1 MGFAQDFEDAG
12 AIITLIGLLPAAFIV
27 LAMTRNMTNPEY
39 DMTAAFSAGM
49 ESIVQALVPAIGL
62 TLVLAAA
69 IFLIQVGSGGR

>member
-1 MGFAQDFEDAG
+1 MGFGRDFENAG
-12 AIITLIGLLPAAFIV
+12 AIITLIGLLPATFIV

-39 DMTAAFSAGM
+39 DMTVAFSAGI

-69 IFLIQVGSGGR
+69 IFLIRAGSGGR

>member
-39 DMTAAFSAGM
+39 DMMAAFNSGM
-49 ESIVQALVPAIGL
+49 ELIVSAISPAP
-62 TLVLAAA
+62 VLALLLAFA
-69 IFLIQVGSGGR
+69 LLMLRAEF